1 MTTSVTERPTP
12 VLRRLDS
19 EGATV
24 LLNLSATFEDLQT
37 VLRCCEQLVAALS
50 SDTPAVDDLVIESLW
65 TTALASYARSFT
77 SAHESATLTQADLS
91 GIELTGDVQEWHTLL
106 LTLYAHYT
114 SATVNPREIFS
125 VGVAQDDAG
134 EAEGIAITGARQ
146 PLVEDLAVRQTGRI
160 TLALSDLLNER
171 IIAQQ
176 KKVFGQLKDTPKVVL
191 DKLPLLEVADV

>member
-19 EGATV
+19 EGAT
-24 LLNLSATFEDLQT
+24 LLVSLSATFEDLQT

-50 SDTPAVDDLVIESLW
+50 PDSPAVDDLVIEALW
-65 TTALASYARSFT
+65 TTALGSYARSFT
-77 SAHESATLTQADLS
+77 SAHDGATLTPADLA

-134 EAEGIAITGARQ
+134 GAEGIAITGARQ

-160 TLALSDLLNER
+160 TLALSDLVNER

-176 KKVFGQLKDTPKVVL
+176 QKVFGQLKDTPKIVL
-191 DKLPLLEVADV
+191 DKLPLLEVVDV